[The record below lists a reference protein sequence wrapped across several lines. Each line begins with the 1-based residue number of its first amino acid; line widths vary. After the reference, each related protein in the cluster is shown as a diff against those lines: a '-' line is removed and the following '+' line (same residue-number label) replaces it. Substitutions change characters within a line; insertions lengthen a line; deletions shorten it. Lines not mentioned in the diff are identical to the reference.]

1 MPTVTFLEVK
11 TNPDKLAAISR
22 TVQHHYA
29 REEAVLIVV
38 PNAEAA
44 HYIDQLLWKIP
55 AEGFLPHEVGTKEC
69 RDPVLI
75 TTQAQNLNQAL
86 VLIHLG
92 QEASPIA
99 HDFQHVYELYD
110 RTHPAKEKLAQA
122 REAHYKALGYAVEL
136 QSF

>member
-44 HYIDQLLWKIP
+44 HYIDQLLWKPLQRDFCPMKWAQKNAVIRYS
-55 AEGFLPHEVGTKEC
+55 LPHK
-69 RDPVLI
+69 RKISIRPW
-75 TTQAQNLNQAL
+75 
-86 VLIHLG
+86 
-92 QEASPIA
+92 S
-99 HDFQHVYELYD
+99 
-110 RTHPAKEKLAQA
+110 
-122 REAHYKALGYAVEL
+122 
-136 QSF
+136 